1 MNWKRVAFIIISGL
15 IIIGSFGYLYGIASQ
30 PKLRD
35 YVGDEVWYVPASRN
49 ILHRLGVE
57 LHYVNET
64 TNAEGVNV
72 IFSNTSMRIKYQYSV
87 EKIALR
93 YNATYE
99 KKYLKFPGV
108 YFEIP
113 VENLGAFLD
122 ELERE
127 IPSDAYYVVTSYW
140 YPDKE
145 NIQNYLNTE
154 HPFLGKDL
162 IMLGMLI
169 EDKPINW
176 RLPGLIT
183 FFILNILVLL
193 TAYKISRSY
202 LAALIA
208 LLFSAADPTLQAT
221 AVAAMLDIH
230 VAFFVALFMAL
241 LVFEKRGASGFAVG
255 LAAAAKLSGAFGWP
269 VLLVR
274 AFKRENNLPSFLLT
288 IAIFPAIGFILPNV
302 PAMIAIGVEKWFRE
316 FLGSFR
322 WHLSSKG
329 GHPAASPL
337 WQWFINK
344 KAFALHYDP
353 NIFVRTDPL
362 LLLAMVVF
370 IFAMPWLYWRKPKIL
385 VPFCIFWSTVGFFAL
400 QYLLGGTTQFSF
412 YATVLVPPAA
422 VTMGVAL
429 NELIN
434 WDAFRESREFYIK
447 WGLKVKNR
455 IIGRLKRGERP
466 TGRDDPG
473 TSGNIEEK
481 PIPGLETSRK

>member
-1 MNWKRVAFIIISGL
+1 MNWKRVAFIIIFEL

-30 PKLRD
+30 PKLRG
-35 YVGDEVWYVPASRN
+35 YVGDEVWYVSASRN

-57 LHYVNET
+57 LHYINET
-64 TNAEGVNV
+64 TNSAGVNI
-72 IFSNTSMRIKYQYSV
+72 IFTNTSMWIKYQYPV

-99 KKYLKFPGV
+99 KEYLKFPAV

-113 VENLGAFLD
+113 VENLEPFLD
-122 ELERE
+122 ELSSE
-127 IPSDAYYVVTSYW
+127 IPSDAYYVVPGYW
-140 YPDKE
+140 YPDKD
-145 NIQNYLNTE
+145 NIQNYLNLE

-162 IMLGMLI
+162 IMLGMIL

-176 RLPGLIT
+176 RLPGLIA
-183 FFILNILVLL
+183 FAIIQVLVVLA
-193 TAYKISRSY
+193 TYRISRSY
-202 LAALIA
+202 LASLIA

-241 LVFEKRGASGFAVG
+241 LVFERRRASGFAIG
-255 LAAAAKLSGAFGWP
+255 LAAATKLSGAFGWP

-274 AFKRENNLPSFLLT
+274 AFKRENSLLGFLLT
-288 IAIFPAIGFILPNV
+288 IAIFPAIGFLLPNV
-302 PAMIAIGVEKWFRE
+302 PAMVAVGPEKWFRE

-329 GHPAASPL
+329 GHPAASPF

-353 NIFVRTDPL
+353 NIFAQTDPFL
-362 LLLAMVVF
+362 LLGMVLF
-370 IFAMPWLYWRKPKIL
+370 IFAMPWLYKRKPGIL
-385 VPFCIFWSTVGFFAL
+385 APFGVFWSTVGLFAL

-422 VTMGVAL
+422 VVMGVAL
-429 NELIN
+429 NELLK
-434 WDAFRESREFYIK
+434 WEAFRESLWTYLE
-447 WGLKVKNR
+447 WLLDVKDR
-455 IIGRLKRGERP
+455 VRLRLGK
-466 TGRDDPG
+466 
-473 TSGNIEEK
+473 
-481 PIPGLETSRK
+481 